1 MRLLTLARRTS
12 PLLLLAGVAFASGC
26 YRPDPRFHKD
36 RDATTN
42 DDTGD
47 ITDDTDTPD
56 DTGDSDTD
64 TGTSI
69 STGFDDP
76 GDAVLIEEGAESVD
90 LTDES
95 GDSNKDQTFYL
106 IAVNGGDDDAGFR
119 LKYDGVQ
126 VEDTGDT
133 GGAGGA
139 PDPARAPTRSSVS
152 AESRRTT
159 WTAADEVPP
168 PMTYTVGQ
176 SIQEFRVR
184 NDFSDDGGYETI
196 TATLWGLGDG
206 VAIWVDDDQA
216 LDHDTDCDGLLEFS
230 DPRGSNG
237 FDNCDLQTVADIVD
251 GNIIVNLN
259 DILGETSDING
270 DGRISVVI
278 TPVLNTVP
286 QTSSDEEDWT
296 QIVGSY
302 ADPDVDLNDFDDD
315 SNPGS
320 DQQEVIYVFA
330 PDPYGEYNPYFPTT
344 VDEYTS
350 MSLAAEIARSFTKLI
365 LYNHRVILQ
374 EEAADTATGQA
385 ASSGTVEESWLVE
398 TIGAAAADYV
408 GFGAVYHDDAWHY
421 LDAPYLYSLSD
432 YSDDSLVTTD
442 PKGAQYLFGVWLVD
456 TFGTSILTE
465 IVQLEEPSEVA
476 TENVMTAVKAAI
488 DAYEAPADTGA
499 VDTGAAEA
507 GATGLWSDANLG
519 FSTLVAYWHVGLLAS
534 GVETD
539 AGDPLVSPD
548 AYPQY
553 ADIDF
558 RSGPTTAP
566 ATPTAGVFYGAN
578 GYQFGFDPRGSN
590 FWLEGGTTASPAV
603 VDSRSVNTD
612 GTDFQT
618 YVPGFEF
625 YGAAAAG
632 HGVFVSRLT
641 GLEYDR
647 AEVEIQT
654 DGTFSGIAV
663 RWKDQVNPYMV
674 ENIYSPLSARDVP
687 LPVPAA
693 MGDLVQGY
701 GDVSSSIRT
710 QVLDPSDD
718 YAEVDGGQDVAD
730 LDRWLLDLSS
740 YSGDMTLHVWLDR
753 RFENAQGDAAPY
765 DPWIA
770 VVPSDW
776 MPTPD
781 PAVLT
786 SSTCSTSPATWA
798 FPNKVLSYVAD
809 QYFLSESAWGEK
821 LNACPEPDGEV
832 YTCASDFDLD
842 GVSDADEPSPGG
854 FNEQVWLIQCDLG
867 YEFEDFL
874 DESWF
879 DVDEFD
885 DDLDPTRDTKRVTGG
900 RSGPEGEEAW
910 LEITLTGGQSYVV
923 VVSGG
928 GDTGAYELNVKW
940 VN

>member
-36 RDATTN
+36 RDAT
-42 DDTGD
+42 DDTASD
-47 ITDDTDTPD
+47 SDADTDADGDTDTD
-56 DTGDSDTD
+56 ADTD
-64 TGTSI
+64 TGGES
-69 STGFDDP
+69 SFDDP
-76 GDAVLIEEGAESVD
+76 GDVATVSEGAESVD
-90 LTDES
+90 LSDES
-95 GDSNKDQTFYL
+95 GDSNKEQTFYL

-126 VEDTGDT
+126 IEDTGDT

-139 PDPARAPTRSSVS
+139 PDPARAPGHPVYSSVS
-152 AESRRTT
+152 RQATWHAAE
-159 WTAADEVPP
+159 EVPP
-168 PMTYTVGQ
+168 PLTYNVG
-176 SIQEFRVR
+176 STKQEFRVR

-216 LDHDTDCDGLLEFS
+216 LDHDTDCDGLLEYS

-259 DILGETSDING
+259 DILGETSDINA
-270 DGRISVVI
+270 DGKISVVI

-302 ADPDVDLNDFDDD
+302 ADPDVDLNEFDDD

-344 VDEYTS
+344 VAEYTS

-374 EEAADTATGQA
+374 EEEADTATGSA
-385 ASSGTVEESWLVE
+385 GSTGTVEESWLVE

-456 TFGTSILTE
+456 TFGTSILTD
-465 IVQLEEPSEVA
+465 IVQLDSPSETA
-476 TENVMTAVKAAI
+476 TENVMTAVKEAI
-488 DAYEAPADTGA
+488 TNDPGGAD
-499 VDTGAAEA
+499 
-507 GATGLWSDANLG
+507 GLWTETDLQ

-539 AGDPLVSPD
+539 AGDPLVSTD
-548 AYPQY
+548 SYPQY
-553 ADIDF
+553 AAIDF

-603 VDSRSVNTD
+603 VDARSVNTD

-625 YGAAAAG
+625 YGAAAGG

-641 GLEYDR
+641 GLEYDS

-654 DGTFSGIAV
+654 DGTFSGLAV
-663 RWKDQVNPYMV
+663 RWEDEVNAYMV

-687 LPVPAA
+687 LPVPSA

-701 GDVSSSIRT
+701 GDVSSAIRT
-710 QVLDPSDD
+710 QLVDPADD
-718 YAEVDGGQDVAD
+718 YSEVDGGQDVAD
-730 LDRWLLDLSS
+730 LDRWLLDLTSF
-740 YSGDMTLHVWLDR
+740 SGDMTVHIWLDR
-753 RFENAQGDAAPY
+753 RFENAEGDAAPY
-765 DPWIA
+765 DPWLA
-770 VVPSDW
+770 VVPYEW

-781 PAVLT
+781 PAVLDST
-786 SSTCSTSPATWA
+786 TCSTSATAWA
-798 FPNKVLSYVAD
+798 FPNKVLTYVAD
-809 QYFLSESAWGEK
+809 QYFLSETAWNEK
-821 LNACPEPDGEV
+821 LSACPEPDGDV
-832 YTCASDFDLD
+832 YTCATDFDLD
-842 GVSDADEPSPGG
+842 GVSDANEPEPGG
-854 FNEQVWLIQCDLG
+854 FNEQVWLIQCELG
-867 YEFEDFL
+867 YEFEEFL
-874 DESWF
+874 SEDWF

-885 DDLDPTRDTKRVTGG
+885 EDLDPTRDTKRVTGG